1 MQSKRC
7 SHIVLLL
14 SALCLLL
21 TLSSCYHQKQ
31 SNTHDAFEY
40 NERQLDSISFS
51 SSHHYTKNYNF
62 VVKTDSITLV
72 QQQPEEV
79 ASNLP
84 IDTLKVY
91 KHDHLVVADIR
102 MLPTDDIDSVW
113 VQVARDQ
120 STIGWI
126 HETDLLPNV
135 VPDDPISQFI
145 SIFSDTHLLI
155 FLIVISFIAAGYLAR
170 TFTRRKARIVHFND
184 IDSVYPTL
192 LAVVVAASATFYASI
207 QTFAPEVWRHFYYHP
222 TLNPF
227 SVPTLLSI
235 FLISVWSIIIIAFA
249 AVDDALHLLCKA
261 DALLYLCG
269 LGAVCAVN
277 YIVFSISTLYY
288 IGYILLA
295 LYIYYA
301 FDRYYNC
308 SMSKYV
314 CGNCGAKLV
323 HKGRC
328 PHCGA
333 LNI

>member
-1 MQSKRC
+1 MRTKHY
-7 SHIVLLL
+7 SHIVLFV
-14 SALCLLL
+14 SAIFCLL
-21 TLSSCYHQKQ
+21 TLSSCYHQKPK
-31 SNTHDAFEY
+31 THDAFVEY
-40 NERQLDSISFS
+40 NERQRDSISFS

-62 VVKTDSITLV
+62 VVKADSITLV
-72 QQQPEEV
+72 HQQPEEV
-79 ASNLP
+79 ASGLP
-84 IDTLKVY
+84 IDSFEVY
-91 KHDHLVVADIR
+91 KHNHLVVADIR
-102 MLPTDDIDSVW
+102 MLSADSVDSVW

-120 STIGWI
+120 TTIGWI
-126 HETDLLPNV
+126 HESDLLPNV

-145 SIFSDTHLLI
+145 STFSDIHLLI

-170 TFTRRKARIVHFND
+170 TFTRKKARIVHFND

-227 SVPTLLSI
+227 SVPTMLSI
-235 FLISVWSIIIIAFA
+235 FLISVWSIIIIALA
-249 AVDDALHLLCKA
+249 AVDDTLHLLNKA
-261 DALLYLCG
+261 DAILYLCG

-288 IGYILLA
+288 IGYIFLA
-295 LYIYYA
+295 LYIYFA
-301 FDRYYNC
+301 FDRYYNY
-308 SMSKYV
+308 SMAKYI

-333 LNI
+333 TNE